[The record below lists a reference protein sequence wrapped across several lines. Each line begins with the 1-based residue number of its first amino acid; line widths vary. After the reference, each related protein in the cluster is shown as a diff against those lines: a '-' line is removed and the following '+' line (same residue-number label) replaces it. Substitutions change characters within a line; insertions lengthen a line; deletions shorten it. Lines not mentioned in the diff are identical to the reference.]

1 MEILIPS
8 RTIEYFLHLINF
20 GVFVM
25 NKILIVSLL
34 FLFFVFSTKAQSQSM
49 LGVVDVETVLKEMPE
64 ALDADKKIK
73 DIGQKWQDTL
83 IQLRTGLQQK
93 FEQYQKQKSMMSQD
107 QQLKEEEALQAQNM
121 QMVQYQEEKFGQ
133 QGELNALR
141 EQLLEPLRTKI
152 RLAIDKV
159 AKEEK
164 IKMVVDKVMVLYSD
178 TTIDITFKVIDTI
191 KRSNK

>member
-1 MEILIPS
+1 
-8 RTIEYFLHLINF
+8 
-20 GVFVM
+20 M
-25 NKILIVSLL
+25 NKILIASLL
-34 FLFFVFSTKAQSQSM
+34 FLFFVFSTNAQSQSM

-93 FEQYQKQKSMMSQD
+93 FEQYQKQKSMMGQD
-107 QQLKEEEALQAQNM
+107 QQMKEEEALQAQNM

-133 QGELNALR
+133 QGELNRLR
-141 EQLLEPLRTKI
+141 EELLEPLRTKI
-152 RLAIDKV
+152 KLAIDKV

-191 KRSNK
+191 KRANK

>member
-1 MEILIPS
+1 
-8 RTIEYFLHLINF
+8 
-20 GVFVM
+20 M
-25 NKILIVSLL
+25 NKILIASLL
-34 FLFFVFSTKAQSQSM
+34 FLFFVFSANIQAQSM

-73 DIGQKWQDTL
+73 EIGQKWQDTL

-133 QGELNALR
+133 QGELNGLR
-141 EQLLEPLRTKI
+141 EELLEPLRTKI

-178 TTIDITFKVIDTI
+178 TSIDITFKVIDTI

>member
-1 MEILIPS
+1 
-8 RTIEYFLHLINF
+8 
-20 GVFVM
+20 
-25 NKILIVSLL
+25 
-34 FLFFVFSTKAQSQSM
+34 M

-64 ALDADKKIK
+64 ALDADKRIK
-73 DIGQKWQDTL
+73 EIGQKWQDTL

-93 FEQYQKQKSMMSQD
+93 FEQYQKQKSMMQQD

-133 QGELNALR
+133 QGELNGLR
-141 EQLLEPLRTKI
+141 EQLLEPLRNKI

-178 TTIDITFKVIDTI
+178 TSIDITFKVIDTI

>member
-1 MEILIPS
+1 
-8 RTIEYFLHLINF
+8 
-20 GVFVM
+20 M
-25 NKILIVSLL
+25 NKIFIASLM
-34 FLFFVFSTKAQSQSM
+34 LFFVVSINAQSQAM
-49 LGVVDVETVLKEMPE
+49 LGIVDVETVLKEMPE

-73 DIGQKWQDTL
+73 EIGQKWQDTL
-83 IQLRTGLQQK
+83 IQLRSGLQQK

-121 QMVQYQEEKFGQ
+121 QMMQYQEEKFGQ
-133 QGELNALR
+133 QGELNSLR
-141 EQLLEPLRTKI
+141 EELLEPLRNKI

-178 TTIDITFKVIDTI
+178 TSIDITFKVIDTI
-191 KRSNK
+191 KRGNK

>member
-1 MEILIPS
+1 
-8 RTIEYFLHLINF
+8 
-20 GVFVM
+20 M
-25 NKILIVSLL
+25 NKILIASLL
-34 FLFFVFSTKAQSQSM
+34 FLFFIFSINVQSQSM

-64 ALDADKKIK
+64 ALDADKRIK
-73 DIGQKWQDTL
+73 EIGQKWQDTL

-93 FEQYQKQKSMMSQD
+93 FEQYQKQKSMMQQD

-133 QGELNALR
+133 QGELNGLR
-141 EQLLEPLRTKI
+141 EQLLEPLRNKI

-178 TTIDITFKVIDTI
+178 TSIDITFKVIDTI

>member
-1 MEILIPS
+1 
-8 RTIEYFLHLINF
+8 
-20 GVFVM
+20 M
-25 NKILIVSLL
+25 NKILIASLL
-34 FLFFVFSTKAQSQSM
+34 FLFFVFSTNAQSQSM
-49 LGVVDVETVLKEMPE
+49 LGVVTVLKEMPE

-93 FEQYQKQKSMMSQD
+93 FEQYQKQKSMMGQD
-107 QQLKEEEALQAQNM
+107 QQMKEEEALQAQNM

-133 QGELNALR
+133 QGELNRLR
-141 EQLLEPLRTKI
+141 EELLEPLRTKI
-152 RLAIDKV
+152 KLAIDKV

-191 KRSNK
+191 KRANK